1 MDMFKLN
8 SKIELKSE
16 DEQKTAGFIYD
27 IKDDKLYIS
36 ISADEEDFKLL
47 KIGEKVYGAIYNR
60 SEVIGFQ
67 ATVTARVFT
76 KNSVYELSQIKNFT
90 KVQRRENIRVVFT
103 KEIKYT
109 DNEILFKQDFDRY
122 DDKQTDEI
130 IKKYFKEGLILDLSA
145 GGLKLSTKEN
155 FKPGTKLIFAIDF
168 KDEKMIIKGRIVH
181 KQLNMIPNK
190 TVYQYGVKFTDIKDG
205 EQEKIIKHLFVIM
218 RKNRIE

>member
-1 MDMFKLN
+1 MFKLN

-16 DEQKTAGFIYD
+16 DEQKIAGFIYD
-27 IKDDKLYIS
+27 IKDEKLYIS

-60 SEVIGFQ
+60 DEVIGFQ
-67 ATVTARVFT
+67 AQVTARVFT
-76 KNSVYELSQIKNFT
+76 KNSVYELSHIKNFT

-130 IKKYFKEGLILDLSA
+130 IKKYFREGLILDLSA

-155 FKPGTKLIFAIDF
+155 FKAGTKLIFAIDF